1 MGLIAFAMEM
11 FKAIALLSKTKIFSF
26 LFFVFLALILL
37 TSILLFFSVNINCI
51 DSDQPF
57 MWAGAT
63 DYAKGFFYEPRFYG
77 QDYNSFLEPLFAVP
91 LLWCKVP
98 VYYAL
103 PIATHVLFLFPF
115 LFTAIYLYAKHKKEQ
130 ALVVLSVLLCMPVA
144 YDIIN
149 ALPRGFISGLFFTS
163 FFVLS
168 FINPRNLKFVTLNS
182 LMACM
187 GYFINPNSVI
197 VAAPLLAYL
206 FFINYRHK
214 KYYIVSGLSL
224 LSCIPLY
231 FIFDRFYL
239 LHPDYVVYGLNYSFG
254 LNYFQI
260 NISHLDEAFEHI
272 SFFMEGRSVILIL
285 ILLLIPILLYK
296 NNRAAFYAFL
306 IFYLVVLVSFFSGKV
321 REGSPW
327 PFYSYSRM
335 YLGIPLVIG
344 LFSSLINFNSSRIM
358 VLLITLVFLFTGLKF
373 YRFNKDIAYHSEERH
388 WVGVHLVPLKTILGT
403 LKTYKEIAEKNHVD
417 RFLISNGFWLNT
429 YVNYGAQAVYP
440 DFPTTQETNSERRY
454 WVREANNNK
463 VYERFVFVS
472 AVFAIAKQFDTKKAC
487 EVQALDDYGLLLVQH
502 NTLTTSDFI
511 KLVKENESK

>member
-1 MGLIAFAMEM
+1 MEM
-11 FKAIALLSKTKIFSF
+11 FKAIALLSKTKIYSF

-37 TSILLFFSVNINCI
+37 TRVLIFFSININCI

-57 MWAGAT
+57 MWAGAI
-63 DYAKGFFYEPRFYG
+63 DYAEGLFYEPRFYG
-77 QDYNSFLEPLFAVP
+77 QNYNSFLESLFAVP

-103 PIATHVLFLFPF
+103 PIATHFLFLFPF
-115 LFTAIYLYAKHKKEQ
+115 LFTAIYLYSKHKKEQ
-130 ALVVLSVLLCMPVA
+130 ALIVLCVILCMPLA

-168 FINPRNLKFVTLNS
+168 FLNPRHLKFVALNS
-182 LMACM
+182 LMASL

-197 VAAPLLAYL
+197 VSAPLLAYL
-206 FFINYRHK
+206 LFINYRNK
-214 KYYIVSGLSL
+214 KYYLISFLCALSF
-224 LSCIPLY
+224 IPFH
-231 FIFDRFYL
+231 FIFDQFYL
-239 LHPDYVVYGLNYSFG
+239 DHPDYVVYGLNYSFG
-254 LNYFQI
+254 LNYFMI
-260 NISHLDEAFEHI
+260 NLSHLDEAFEHI
-272 SFFMEGRSVILIL
+272 SFFMEGKSVVLIV
-285 ILLLIPILLYK
+285 ILLLMPVLLYK
-296 NNRAAFYAFL
+296 KNRPAFYAFL
-306 IFYLVVLVSFFSGKV
+306 VFYLVVLVSFFSGKV

-344 LFSSLINFNSSRIM
+344 LFSSLLSFTSSRLM
-358 VLLITLVFLFTGLKF
+358 YVLFGGVLLFSGLKF
-373 YRFNKDIAYHSEERH
+373 YSFNKDIAYHSDESH

-403 LKTYKEIAEKNHVD
+403 LKTYKEVAEKNKVD

-440 DFPTTQETNSERRY
+440 DFPATQETNSERRY
-454 WVREANNNK
+454 WVREANNDK
-463 VYERFVFVS
+463 VYERFIFVS

-502 NTLTTSDFI
+502 NTLKTSDFI